1 LKTSFKMLAI
11 QVKDR
16 RGLRRVFDKMKEPWP
31 ELFLSILVA
40 IILSAEY
47 LFLGR
52 ASWIYDYGA
61 GLEVLPT
68 YLSLIR
74 SGANFAL
81 WQPAIAS
88 GLDRFAFWGTGDSP
102 INLELILFSIFDPWI
117 ANGIH
122 VVLQKFCIIFF
133 TALLARQQLGM
144 GRLGAMAA
152 GLLHLVLSFFVLG
165 HMFNWAGLPFLLW
178 ALYAAAAQRGWVMWA
193 ILLGAVTATM
203 VSASQGLPV
212 ILVFVA
218 MWFLIVVPAY
228 SFRFLFTFII
238 FGVTT
243 VLLKAPTLVAII
255 ANIGFSQR
263 AGYSAVDARFPTQI
277 LYTESDFLWSD
288 ITMWSLT
295 QSLPAIF
302 LSLGLL
308 LVLQLKLDRDG
319 WLQLRGQALQ
329 FLGLIALYL
338 LVDYHVVALLRTAVI
353 SLVPAASGFQFARF
367 TMAGAALLNSLVVI
381 LTLRLLFCYAPR
393 LSLWRFVCFAII
405 ATLIAW
411 PLVHERV
418 VLKLFLSTAALSL
431 LPLLILTARPSF
443 KTSETPALHPR
454 ILVAGSGLVLLTMF
468 LAVWPKFALLQR
480 MTIDDW
486 GFANYSV
493 RAIDQTAA
501 TERQLVRFA
510 SVLPLQPAYAYSQGV
525 EAADGW
531 ANIYSRYY
539 RELWLRMLDPVLATS
554 VTTRQVLNPES
565 GTPQDHYIFLGIG
578 ILTPEDMH
586 GIPLDS
592 RVNLNILSLL
602 NVRYLL
608 SEVPLQ
614 SDRLDLV
621 HASTGRPLRYP
632 RDHASGRLAAP
643 PSLTASGGP
652 IDWIHRG
659 REFLETSWRNKLVG
673 KDLYIYRN
681 RCALPRAFFVRRL
694 RIVSDSAEV
703 LDALASAS
711 ARELGTTAWVEAK
724 DATVISS
731 SDELSHGEIKIR
743 TYTPDRVVMNVAVS
757 RDSFMVMSMA
767 WSPYWTARVDG
778 VARPIIRTD
787 HALMGLSVQRQ
798 DRTIVLTY
806 EPPHR
811 ILAMLNGVFRPDQET
826 SHAENHH
833 ELGEVPTDAIC
844 GQDGRALRPGLAP
857 S

>member
-1 LKTSFKMLAI
+1 MTDVASGAQANEIRLSLP
-11 QVKDR
+11 
-16 RGLRRVFDKMKEPWP
+16 DKVKEPWP
-31 ELFLSILVA
+31 EFFLSVLVA
-40 IILSAEY
+40 VTLSAEY

-122 VVLQKFCIIFF
+122 VVLQKFCIVFF

-178 ALYAAAAQRGWVMWA
+178 ALYAAAAQRRWPIWT
-193 ILLGAVTATM
+193 ILLGAVAATM

-243 VLLKAPTLVAII
+243 VLLKAPTLVAVI

-263 AGYSAVDARFPTQI
+263 AAYSAVDARFPTQI

-308 LVLQLKLDRDG
+308 LVLQLRLDRDG

-329 FLGLIALYL
+329 LLRLIALYF
-338 LVDYHVVALLRTAVI
+338 LVDYHAVALLRTVAI
-353 SLVPAASGFQFARF
+353 SLLPAASGFQFARF

-381 LTLRLLFCYAPR
+381 LTLRLVIYYGPR
-393 LSLWRFVCFAII
+393 LSPWRFALLAVI
-405 ATLIAW
+405 ATVIAW

-418 VLKLFLSTAALSL
+418 MLRLFLSTAALSL
-431 LPLLILTARPSF
+431 LPLLTLTAWRSP
-443 KTSETPALHPR
+443 KTSGIPVLRPR
-454 ILVAGSGLVLLTMF
+454 IWIAASGLALLAMF
-468 LAVWPKFALLQR
+468 LAVWPKFALFQR

-493 RAIDQTAA
+493 RAIDETAA

-554 VTTRQVLNPES
+554 ATTRQVLNPES

-578 ILTPEDMH
+578 ILTPDDMQ

-621 HASTGRPLRYP
+621 HASTGMPLRYP

-652 IDWIHRG
+652 IDWIHKG
-659 REFLETSWRNKLVG
+659 REFLETSWRNKRVG

-681 RCALPRAFFVRRL
+681 KCALPRAFFVRRL
-694 RIVSDSAEV
+694 RAMSDSAEV
-703 LDALASAS
+703 LNTLATAS
-711 ARELGTTAWVEAK
+711 ARELGTNAWFESK
-724 DATVISS
+724 DGSMIFS
-731 SDELSHGEIKIR
+731 SDDLGHGEIKIR
-743 TYTPDRVVMNVAVS
+743 TYTPDRIVMDATVS
-757 RDSFMVMSMA
+757 GDSFMVMSMA
-767 WSPYWTARVDG
+767 WSPYWTARIDG

-787 HALMGLSVQRQ
+787 HALMGLSVQRK
-798 DRTIVLTY
+798 DRTIVITY

-811 ILAMLNGVFRPDQET
+811 ILAMLNGVFRLHQE
-826 SHAENHH
+826 SSYAENHK

-844 GQDGRALRPGLAP
+844 GQDVRAPRAGLAP

>member
-1 LKTSFKMLAI
+1 MSDVASGAQANESQLSLLNK
-11 QVKDR
+11 V
-16 RGLRRVFDKMKEPWP
+16 KEPWP
-31 ELFLSILVA
+31 EFFLSILVA
-40 IILSAEY
+40 VTLSAEY

-81 WQPAIAS
+81 WHPAIAS

-102 INLELILFSIFDPWI
+102 INVELILFSIFDPWI

-122 VVLQKFCIIFF
+122 VVLQKFCIVFF

-144 GRLGAMAA
+144 GRIGAMAT

-165 HMFNWAGLPFLLW
+165 HMFNWTGLPFLLW
-178 ALYAAAAQRGWVMWA
+178 ALYAAAAQRGWPVWA

-212 ILVFVA
+212 IMVFVA

-238 FGVTT
+238 FALTT
-243 VLLKAPTLVAII
+243 MLLKAPTLVAVM
-255 ANIGFSQR
+255 ANFGFSQR
-263 AGYSAVDARFPTQI
+263 AAYSGVDTRFPTEI

-302 LSLGLL
+302 LPLGLL
-308 LVLQLKLDRDG
+308 LVFQLRMDRGG
-319 WLQLRGQALQ
+319 WLQLRAQALQ
-329 FLGLIALYL
+329 LLRLIALYL
-338 LVDYHVVALLRTAVI
+338 LVDYHAVALLRTIVI
-353 SLVPAASGFQFARF
+353 FLIPAASGFQFARF
-367 TMAGAALLNSLVVI
+367 TMAGAALLNSLVVV
-381 LTLRLLFCYAPR
+381 LTLRLLLHYAPR
-393 LSLWRFVCFAII
+393 LTPLRVLLSVIV
-405 ATLIAW
+405 ATVVAW

-418 VLKLFLSTAALSL
+418 MPALFLSTAALSL
-431 LPLLILTARPSF
+431 LPLLTLTAWPSF
-443 KTSETPALHPR
+443 KTSWIPTLQPR
-454 ILVAGSGLVLLTMF
+454 MWIAGSGLALLATF
-468 LAVWPKFALLQR
+468 LAVWPKFALFER

-493 RAIDQTAA
+493 QAIDKVAA

-510 SVLPLQPAYAYSQGV
+510 SVLPLQPAYAYSQGI

-539 RELWLRMLDPVLATS
+539 RELWLRLLDPVLATS
-554 VTTRQVLNPES
+554 VPTRQVLNPES

-578 ILTPEDMH
+578 ILMPEDMH

-608 SEVPLQ
+608 SEVPLE

-621 HASTGRPLRYP
+621 HASATPLRYP

-643 PSLTASGGP
+643 SSLTASGGP
-652 IDWIHRG
+652 INWIHKG
-659 REFLETSWRNKLVG
+659 REFLKMSWRNKLVG
-673 KDLYIYRN
+673 KDVYIYRN
-681 RCALPRAFFVRRL
+681 KCALPRAFFVRRM
-694 RIVSDSAEV
+694 RAMADSAEV
-703 LDALASAS
+703 LGALAAAS
-711 ARELGTTAWVEAK
+711 ARELGTNAWFETK
-724 DATVISS
+724 DAPMISS
-731 SDELSHGEIKIR
+731 SDELNHGEIKIR
-743 TYTPDRVVMNVAVS
+743 TYTPDRIVTDVAVS
-757 RDSFMVMSMA
+757 GDSFMVMSMA

-787 HALMGLSVQRQ
+787 HTLRGLSLQRQ

-811 ILAMLNGVFRPDQET
+811 ILAMLNGVVRLNQEST
-826 SHAENHH
+826 HAENHK

-844 GQDGRALRPGLAP
+844 GKEVRPPRATLAP
-857 S
+857 

>member
-1 LKTSFKMLAI
+1 
-11 QVKDR
+11 
-16 RGLRRVFDKMKEPWP
+16 MKEPWS
-31 ELFLSILVA
+31 EFFVSIFVA

-122 VVLQKFCIIFF
+122 MVLQKFCIVFF
-133 TALLARQQLGM
+133 TALLARSQLGL
-144 GRLGAMAA
+144 GRAGAIAA

-178 ALYAAAAQRGWVMWA
+178 ALYAAAAQRKWPIWA
-193 ILLGAVTATM
+193 VALGAVTATM

-212 ILVFVA
+212 IIVFVA
-218 MWFLIVVPAY
+218 MWFILVVPAY
-228 SFRFLFTFII
+228 SFRFLFTFAI
-238 FGVTT
+238 FALTT
-243 VLLKAPTLVAII
+243 ILLKAPSLVAVM

-263 AGYSAVDARFPTQI
+263 AAYSAVDARFPTEI

-302 LSLGLL
+302 LPLGLL
-308 LVLQLKLDRDG
+308 LVFQLRMDRDG
-319 WLQLRGQALQ
+319 WLQLRDQALQ
-329 FLGLIALYL
+329 LLRLIALYV
-338 LVDYHVVALLRTAVI
+338 LVDYHAVALLRTVVI
-353 SLVPAASGFQFARF
+353 SLVPAANGFQFARF
-367 TMAGAALLNSLVVI
+367 TMAGAALMNSLVVALI
-381 LTLRLLFCYAPR
+381 LRLLVHYAPR
-393 LSLWRFVCFAII
+393 VAPWRFLLFTII
-405 ATLIAW
+405 ATVVAW
-411 PLVHERV
+411 RLVHERV
-418 VLKLFLSTAALSL
+418 VLTLFLSTAALSL
-431 LPLLILTARPSF
+431 LPLLILTAWPSS
-443 KTSETPALHPR
+443 KTSWIPTLHR
-454 ILVAGSGLVLLTMF
+454 RTWIAGSGLALLATF
-468 LAVWPKFALLQR
+468 LALWPKFALFQR

-493 RAIDQTAA
+493 QAIDNTAA
-501 TERQLVRFA
+501 SEKQLVRFA

-554 VTTRQVLNPES
+554 VPTRQVLNPES

-578 ILTPEDMH
+578 ILTAEDMH

-592 RVNLNILSLL
+592 RVNVNILSLL

-614 SDRLDLV
+614 SDLLDLV
-621 HASTGRPLRYP
+621 HASTATPLRYP
-632 RDHASGRLAAP
+632 RDYASGRLAAP
-643 PSLTASGGP
+643 PSLTADGGP
-652 IDWIHRG
+652 IDWIRKG
-659 REFLETSWRNKLVG
+659 RELFETSQRNKFAG
-673 KDLYIYRN
+673 KDVYIYRN
-681 RCALPRAFFVRRL
+681 KCALPRMFFVRQL
-694 RIVSDSAEV
+694 HAMGDSAGV
-703 LDALASAS
+703 LDALGAASAH
-711 ARELGTTAWVEAK
+711 ELGTNAWFEAK
-724 DATVISS
+724 DAPMLSK
-731 SDELSHGEIKIR
+731 SDELSVGDIKVR
-743 TYTPDRVVMNVAVS
+743 TYSPDRIVLDVS
-757 RDSFMVMSMA
+757 TSGNSFMVMSMA

-778 VARPIIRTD
+778 VTRPLVRTD
-787 HALMGLSVQRQ
+787 HALMGVSVQRQ
-798 DRTIVLTY
+798 DGTIVLTY

-811 ILAMLNGVFRPDQET
+811 TLAMLNGVFGHDREVARPGT
-826 SHAENHH
+826 HT
-833 ELGEVPTDAIC
+833 ELGGIPTDVIC
-844 GQDGRALRPGLAP
+844 GQSAGAPRTLLAP
-857 S
+857 SSTGKEHTLYNSSGQSIRVLIHG

>member
-1 LKTSFKMLAI
+1 MQLGFHLP
-11 QVKDR
+11 VR
-16 RGLRRVFDKMKEPWP
+16 LFNVLRQEAKVKEPWP
-31 ELFLSILVA
+31 EFFLSIFVA
-40 IILSAEY
+40 VTLSAEY

-81 WQPAIAS
+81 WHPAIAG

-102 INLELILFSIFDPWI
+102 INVELILFSIFDPWI

-122 VVLQKFCIIFF
+122 MVLQKFCIVFF

-144 GRLGAMAA
+144 GRMGAMAA

-165 HMFNWAGLPFLLW
+165 HMFNWTGLPFLLW
-178 ALYAAAAQRGWVMWA
+178 ALYAAAAQRAWPMWA
-193 ILLGAVTATM
+193 ILLGAATATM

-212 ILVFVA
+212 IMVFIA

-228 SFRFLFTFII
+228 SFRFLLTFIM
-238 FGVTT
+238 FAATT
-243 VLLKAPTLVAII
+243 VLLKAPTLVAVI

-302 LSLGLL
+302 LSFGVL
-308 LVLQLKLDRDG
+308 LVLQLRLDRDG
-319 WLQLRGQALQ
+319 WLQLRGQAVQLIR
-329 FLGLIALYL
+329 LIALYL
-338 LVDYHVVALLRTAVI
+338 LVDYHVVALFRAVVI

-381 LTLRLLFCYAPR
+381 LTLRLVFYYAPR
-393 LSLWRFVCFAII
+393 LNPWRFALFAII
-405 ATLIAW
+405 ATVVAW

-418 VLKLFLSTAALSL
+418 LLNLFLSTAALSL
-431 LPLLILTARPSF
+431 LPLLILAAWPSL
-443 KTSETPALHPR
+443 KTSGMPALHPR
-454 ILVAGSGLVLLTMF
+454 IWMAGSGVALLAMF
-468 LAVWPKFALLQR
+468 LAVWPKFALFQR

-486 GFANYSV
+486 GFANYSI

-510 SVLPLQPAYAYSQGV
+510 SVLPLRPAYAYSQGV

-539 RELWLRMLDPVLATS
+539 RELWLRMLDPLLATS
-554 VTTRQVLNPES
+554 VTTRQVLNPET

-608 SEVPLQ
+608 SEVPLR
-614 SDRLDLV
+614 SDRLDLL
-621 HASTGRPLRYP
+621 HPSTAMPLRYP

-643 PSLTASGGP
+643 PKLTANGGP
-652 IDWIHRG
+652 IDWIQKG
-659 REFLETSWRNKLVG
+659 REFLEASRQNKFAG
-673 KDLYIYRN
+673 KDVYIYRN
-681 RCALPRAFFVRRL
+681 KCALPRMFFVR
-694 RIVSDSAEV
+694 
-703 LDALASAS
+703 
-711 ARELGTTAWVEAK
+711 
-724 DATVISS
+724 
-731 SDELSHGEIKIR
+731 
-743 TYTPDRVVMNVAVS
+743 
-757 RDSFMVMSMA
+757 
-767 WSPYWTARVDG
+767 
-778 VARPIIRTD
+778 
-787 HALMGLSVQRQ
+787 Q
-798 DRTIVLTY
+798 
-806 EPPHR
+806 
-811 ILAMLNGVFRPDQET
+811 
-826 SHAENHH
+826 
-833 ELGEVPTDAIC
+833 
-844 GQDGRALRPGLAP
+844 
-857 S
+857 

>member
-1 LKTSFKMLAI
+1 MN
-11 QVKDR
+11 
-16 RGLRRVFDKMKEPWP
+16 EPWP
-31 ELFLSILVA
+31 EFFLSLFVA
-40 IILSAEY
+40 VILSAEY

-81 WQPAIAS
+81 WQPAIAG

-122 VVLQKFCIIFF
+122 MVLQKFCIVFF
-133 TALLARQQLGM
+133 TALLARQQLGL
-144 GRLGAMAA
+144 GRIGAMAA

-165 HMFNWAGLPFLLW
+165 HMFNWTGLPFLLW
-178 ALYAAAAQRGWVMWA
+178 ALYAAAAQRRWPMWA
-193 ILLGAVTATM
+193 ILLGAVSATM

-218 MWFLIVVPAY
+218 MWFLLVVPAY
-228 SFRFLFTFII
+228 SFRFLFTFLM
-238 FGVTT
+238 FALTT
-243 VLLKAPTLVAII
+243 MLLKAPTLVAVM

-263 AGYSAVDARFPTQI
+263 AAYSGVDARFPTEI

-302 LSLGLL
+302 LPLGLL
-308 LVLQLKLDRDG
+308 LVFQLRMDRGG
-319 WLQLRGQALQ
+319 WLQLRAQALQ
-329 FLGLIALYL
+329 LLRLIALYL
-338 LVDYHVVALLRTAVI
+338 LVDYHAVALLRTIVI
-353 SLVPAASGFQFARF
+353 FLIPAASGFQFARF
-367 TMAGAALLNSLVVI
+367 TMAGAALLNSLVVV
-381 LTLRLLFCYAPR
+381 LTLRLLFHYAPR
-393 LSLWRFVCFAII
+393 LAPWRFLLFAII
-405 ATLIAW
+405 ATVVAW
-411 PLVHERV
+411 PLVHDRV
-418 VLKLFLSTAALSL
+418 VPTLFLSTAALSL
-431 LPLLILTARPSF
+431 LPLLILAAWPSL
-443 KTSETPALHPR
+443 KSSWIPTLQPR
-454 ILVAGSGLVLLTMF
+454 MWIAGSGLALLATF
-468 LAVWPKFALLQR
+468 LAVWPKFALFER

-493 RAIDQTAA
+493 QAIDKVAA

-539 RELWLRMLDPVLATS
+539 RELWLRLLDPVLSTS
-554 VTTRQVLNPES
+554 VPTRQVLNPES

-578 ILTPEDMH
+578 ILTPEDMQ

-592 RVNLNILSLL
+592 RANLNILSLL

-621 HASTGRPLRYP
+621 HASTVMPLRYP

-652 IDWIHRG
+652 IDWMHKG

-681 RCALPRAFFVRRL
+681 KCALPRAFFVRRL
-694 RIVSDSAEV
+694 RAMADSAEV
-703 LDALASAS
+703 LGALATAS
-711 ARELGTTAWVEAK
+711 ARELGTNAWVEAK
-724 DATVISS
+724 DAPMISS
-731 SDELSHGEIKIR
+731 SDELNHGEIKIR
-743 TYTPDRVVMNVAVS
+743 TYTPDRIVTDVAVS
-757 RDSFMVMSMA
+757 GDSFMVMSMA

-787 HALMGLSVQRQ
+787 HTLMGLSLQRQ

-811 ILAMLNGVFRPDQET
+811 ILAMLNGVVRLNQEST
-826 SHAENHH
+826 HAENHK

-844 GQDGRALRPGLAP
+844 GKEVRPPRATLAP